1 MERPRERFG
10 QSNKARLFQA
20 LKDVSWLSQED
31 MDIASYYTKVRQLW
45 DKSSAM
51 SNIPKC
57 TCAKCECEINKR
69 LLKYVEEQRL
79 IQFLMGLNG
88 SYTAVRGNI
97 LMMSPFPAMSQA
109 YSLLVQEEKQRQVKN
124 ESHFLKKMHLSLLQ
138 LTSQCLGKM
147 MQRSL
152 HYSAITAIGLDTLLK
167 NAIKFMDILTRHL
180 AEEGEPTIQH
190 LIGGLTVHGLI
201 MMVRIIQFQ
210 LSLKHILH
218 LCQVSMLSKLSN
230 YISFF
235 PISHVLVQT
244 SKVIRRPMQT
254 I

>member
-1 MERPRERFG
+1 MVLSWLLNSLIENIRNNVLYLDTALDLWKDLEARFG

-45 DKSSAM
+45 DKSSAV

-124 ESHFLKKMHLSLLQ
+124 ESHFLSENASLTAAINKPVPRKNDAKKP
-138 LTSQCLGKM
+138 
-147 MQRSL
+147 
-152 HYSAITAIGLDTLLK
+152 TLFCDHCK
-167 NAIKFMDILTRHL
+167 RTGH
-180 AEEGEPTIQH
+180 TIE
-190 LIGGLTVHGLI
+190 
-201 MMVRIIQFQ
+201 
-210 LSLKHILH
+210 K
-218 LCQVSMLSKLSN
+218 
-230 YISFF
+230 
-235 PISHVLVQT
+235 
-244 SKVIRRPMQT
+244 
-254 I
+254 